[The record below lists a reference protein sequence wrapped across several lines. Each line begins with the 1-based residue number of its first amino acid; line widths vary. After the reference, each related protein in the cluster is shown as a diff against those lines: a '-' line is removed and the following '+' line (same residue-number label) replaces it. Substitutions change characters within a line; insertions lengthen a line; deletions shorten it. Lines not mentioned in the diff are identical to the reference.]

1 MCVCSV
7 LSSSLQHCGL
17 QTTRLLWPWNVPGKN
32 TGVGCRFLLQ
42 EIFPTQGYP
51 GTQISCVRF
60 MGRWIPCHYTTW
72 EALSPH
78 IRNYRPFTE
87 NICYIP
93 KELAFFSLS
102 SFLSTC
108 LVSSSSFFLPF
119 FSLFFPHRLL
129 LFKKECI
136 TKKMKY
142 KENTQIASS
151 FFSEMSSLT
160 TGLNIMSMSNHS

>member
-32 TGVGCRFLLQ
+32 TGVGCHFLLQ
-42 EIFPTQGYP
+42 EIFPTQGSNPNLLCPLHGQVDSLPLRHLGSLVTSY
-51 GTQISCVRF
+51 
-60 MGRWIPCHYTTW
+60 
-72 EALSPH
+72 
-78 IRNYRPFTE
+78 
-87 NICYIP
+87 
-93 KELAFFSLS
+93 KELQAVYREYMLHTKRASFLFPFFLPVYLPCLLLLFFS
-102 SFLSTC
+102 SFLLS
-108 LVSSSSFFLPF
+108 
-119 FSLFFPHRLL
+119 FFPHRLL

-142 KENTQIASS
+142 KENTRIAPS